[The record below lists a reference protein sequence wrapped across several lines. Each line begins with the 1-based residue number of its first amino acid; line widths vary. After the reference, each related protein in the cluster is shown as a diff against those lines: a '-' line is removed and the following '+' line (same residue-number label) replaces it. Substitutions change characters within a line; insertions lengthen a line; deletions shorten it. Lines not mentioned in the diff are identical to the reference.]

1 MPDVFSFRVAAA
13 VRCLAF
19 TAVVGV
25 SSPPLALAD
34 SAPVVIGVVTAQSGA
49 LASYDQPSLAGFKL
63 AIDDINKR
71 GGLGGKYKVRLVVKD
86 TRSDMAVT
94 VAAAQ
99 EVVDAG
105 ARIVI
110 TPCDADPSIVVGQI
124 TQPLDIPTLTFCGTS
139 PILTGAVGDMMF
151 STYPTDN
158 LQASALASYAAEQQ
172 LRKAYLLISPDST
185 YTARLPE
192 YFAQAYTKKGGKILG
207 RSSYAMNQQ
216 DFSAIVT
223 RIKHLREPPDLIMT
237 AAYEPDFPAF
247 IRQLRAAGVMTPVF
261 GADAIGTPTVLGLGK
276 LVDGVVFTAAGCA
289 KPGSRI
295 EAFNERYKQVTG
307 RAPQSTYEVNGYE
320 IGLMLEAA
328 ARNAG
333 SMSGKALRNALA
345 SLENFQGITSTIT
358 YAGTQRMPL
367 RSIALLR
374 YENGARR
381 CAKVITPAPADIPAP

>member
-19 TAVVGV
+19 AAVVGV
-25 SSPPLALAD
+25 SSPTLALAD

-71 GGLGGKYKVRLVVKD
+71 GGLGGKYKVKLVVKD

-124 TQPLDIPTLTFCGTS
+124 TQPLGIPTLTFCGTS

-151 STYPTDN
+151 ATYPTDN

-289 KPGSRI
+289 TPGSRI

-328 ARNAG
+328 AKNAG